1 MQKVD
6 DTSADIFIQGD
17 IVSEQWDESDTSAKS
32 FRDGLKEL
40 GNVPQLNV
48 HINSAGGSVFDGIAI
63 TNMLKQSSSQVNV
76 YIDGL
81 AASIASVIAMGGDTI
96 FMPSNSMMMIHMPWT
111 MTIGNAND
119 MRKSADDLEKIAE
132 SSIITYLDKA
142 GDKLDRNTL
151 VQLMNDETW
160 LTADEAVEYGLAD
173 EVLEPVAVAASLDSE
188 FLQKYSH
195 VPNSLLQK
203 DDKKPTDDDDNSDV
217 KKSDTDSDEDTDD
230 DPKKKN
236 KDKSNPDDSKSD
248 DDDETDDDK
257 KKQQKLAERSK
268 KIALQLKEIYNY
280 D

>member
-40 GNVPQLNV
+40 GNIPQLNV

-63 TNMLKQSSSQVNV
+63 ENMLKQSSSQVNV

-96 FMPSNSMMMIHMPWT
+96 FMPSNAMMMIHMPWT
-111 MTIGNAND
+111 MTMGNAKD

-142 GDKLDRNTL
+142 GDKLDRSTL
-151 VQLMNDETW
+151 IQLMNDETW

-173 EVLEPVAVAASLDSE
+173 EVLEPVTVAASLDSE

-195 VPNSLLQK
+195 VPTSLLQK
-203 DDKKPTDDDDNSDV
+203 DDNSDV
-217 KKSDTDSDEDTDD
+217 KKSDEDTDD

-236 KDKSNPDDSKSD
+236 KDKSKPDDSKSGN
-248 DDDETDDDK
+248 DDETDDDK

>member
-63 TNMLKQSSSQVNV
+63 ENMLKQSSSQVNV

-96 FMPSNSMMMIHMPWT
+96 FMPSNAMMMIHMPWT
-111 MTIGNAND
+111 ITMGNAKD

-151 VQLMNDETW
+151 VQLMNNETW

-173 EVLEPVAVAASLDSE
+173 EVLEPVTVAASLDSE

-195 VPNSLLQK
+195 VPTSLLQK

-217 KKSDTDSDEDTDD
+217 KKSDTDSDD

-236 KDKSNPDDSKSD
+236 KDKSKTDDSKSD

-257 KKQQKLAERSK
+257 KKQQKLEERSK

>member
-40 GNVPQLNV
+40 GNIPQLNV

-63 TNMLKQSSSQVNV
+63 ENMLKQSSSQVNV

-96 FMPSNSMMMIHMPWT
+96 FMPSNAMMMIHMPWT
-111 MTIGNAND
+111 MTMGNAKD

-151 VQLMNDETW
+151 IQLMNDETW

-173 EVLEPVAVAASLDSE
+173 EVLEPVKVAASLDSE

-195 VPNSLLQK
+195 VPTSLLQK
-203 DDKKPTDDDDNSDV
+203 DDDSDV
-217 KKSDTDSDEDTDD
+217 KISDEDTDD

-236 KDKSNPDDSKSD
+236 KDESKPDDSKSD
-248 DDDETDDDK
+248 NDDETDDNK